1 MHNPFSTP
9 PEDPRPE
16 DQIRNAEE
24 AQPNSHDPIVHASAP
39 NYGSF
44 GHPDDAANAVAAG
57 EAAPTQSSA
66 SSENPDEFSEF
77 RTAVAPGTQGYAAQT
92 DNAAQAGGASY
103 NGGRAASNAHP
114 AAFEK
119 SEDVAREAFA
129 EDDPR
134 YGSGTQSSWASNE
147 PAQENTDMK
156 GGYDPAPKV

>member
-1 MHNPFSTP
+1 MHLPFSK

-16 DQIRNAEE
+16 DQIRNAEK
-24 AQPNSHDPIVHASAP
+24 AQPNSHDPSVHASAP

-44 GHPDDAANAVAAG
+44 GHPDDAANAAATG
-57 EAAPTQSSA
+57 DTASA
-66 SSENPDEFSEF
+66 QNDGSNDNPDEFSEF
-77 RTAVAPGTQGYAAQT
+77 HTAAKPGTQGYAPQAS
-92 DNAAQAGGASY
+92 NATQAGAATY
-103 NGGRAASNAHP
+103 NGGRDTSNAHP

-134 YGSGTQSSWASNE
+134 YGSGSQSSWASNE